1 MNALDPNQRQVVIV
15 AYKPKPGMEA
25 ELLQL
30 TREHVPLLR
39 AQGLATEMP
48 VTAVR
53 AADGTIVE
61 VFEWEAGA
69 IPKAHTDPEVGKLW
83 LRYRTACEIIPL
95 NSLAEAA
102 QMFAGF
108 LRIDL

>member
-1 MNALDPNQRQVVIV
+1 MNTLSPDQRQVVIV
-15 AYKPKPGMEA
+15 AYKPKPGMEE

-30 TREHVPLLR
+30 TREHVPILR
-39 AQGLATEMP
+39 TQGLATDMP

-61 VFEWEAGA
+61 VFEWEAGGIEA
-69 IPKAHTDPEVGKLW
+69 AHSNPEVGKLW
-83 LRYRTACEIIPL
+83 ARYFAACEIVPL

-108 LRIDL
+108 TRIEL